1 MKKSSPNKSTP
12 ATPTKTIGVL
22 ALQGAFRE
30 HRHILERLGVLVRE
44 VRLPADLEGLSG
56 LIIPGGESTTMAKL
70 MMDYHLKQPIRD
82 FAAHGGAIWGTC
94 AGAILLAKDI
104 ENQVDAH
111 ISTASD
117 QPRLELMHTRVRRNA
132 FGRQVDSFQASL
144 EIVGMDQPFKAIFI
158 RAPVFLE
165 VGDAVQVLS
174 RVGDQIVLAREGKL
188 LASSFHPELTGDPR
202 VHQYFLDMTEPT
214 PVPAPLEG

>member
-1 MKKSSPNKSTP
+1 MPTQMKKLSQPKF
-12 ATPTKTIGVL
+12 TPTKTIGVL

-30 HRHILERLGVLVRE
+30 HRHILERLGVGVRE
-44 VRLPADLEGLSG
+44 VRLPADLEGLAG

-70 MMDYHLKQPIRD
+70 MMDYQLKQPIRD
-82 FAAHGGAIWGTC
+82 FAARGGAIWGTC

-111 ISTASD
+111 ISTSSD

-202 VHQYFLDMTEPT
+202 VHQYFLDMALEP
-214 PVPAPLEG
+214 